1 MDNLITFNAEDV
13 FDSLQEKLNRED
25 DLIYASHDCDYI
37 YLTSQ
42 SNLTQ
47 QSWSVSF
54 TEFLVKANTDQLN
67 NFRNLLLS
75 FYRDSKMEEGK
86 YDARKYIA
94 S

>member
-1 MDNLITFNAEDV
+1 MDNLITFDSENV
-13 FDSLQEKLNRED
+13 FNSLQEKLNRED
-25 DLIYASHDCDYI
+25 DLVYASHDCDYL

-42 SNLTQ
+42 SDLTQ
-47 QSWSVSF
+47 QSWKVSF
-54 TEFLVKANTDQLN
+54 TEFLIKANQEQLN

-86 YDARKYIA
+86 YNAKKYIA